1 MGERR
6 GVDRVLVWKPEDK
19 TPTGRPW
26 LRWEDTVKMDLKGIS
41 WEGVEWILLAQIRD
55 RRCL

>member
-6 GVDRVLVWKPEDK
+6 GVDRALMGRPEDK
-19 TPTGRPW
+19 RQTVRLW
-26 LRWEDTVKMDLKGIS
+26 RRWENTVKMDLKGIG